1 MQHSDTL
8 EMDGWKKGRAP
19 ASHLPHNWETKAM
32 ATLKSNSTCGSAG
45 NKHQLSAD
53 TLATIPFLISTRQD
67 FTLTAVMTP
76 LLHSTLEPRANVRA
90 LLREEGGIP
99 CQSSNVQPP
108 ET

>member
-1 MQHSDTL
+1 
-8 EMDGWKKGRAP
+8 
-19 ASHLPHNWETKAM
+19 M
-32 ATLKSNSTCGSAG
+32 ATLKATALVAVLGTNTSL
-45 NKHQLSAD
+45 QQD

-76 LLHSTLEPRANVRA
+76 LLHSTVEPCAHVRA